1 MGTWFEQHYRRY
13 LALAERRPWQLLALF
28 AALTALLAV
37 VASGLRVRGDLED
50 LFPEDTPA
58 VQLARQTRET
68 LGNTSELRVLIGSPD
83 RALNREVGRAVADA
97 LAARPADVARVE
109 FERDVS
115 FFEREALLYLPLAE
129 LSKLETRV
137 SDAIGKA
144 VKSDLGLDDF
154 DEEPAAKAPAPKVER
169 LPDLDE
175 LKREHGLQNFGPF
188 LETADGEVLAVKAF
202 PTFKPADAERTRV
215 LNAAILEVLE
225 AQRARHPDRKLAW
238 VMDGDYSQFTAA
250 VRQIKDDAVTSGLWS
265 LAFIIAVVIAHFR
278 RVRAVF
284 AVALVLVVANVWTL
298 AFAAV
303 TVGYLNLVTS
313 VIVAIL
319 NGLGVDYAIH
329 GMSRIREE
337 HSPGKT
343 PAEAR
348 ADGLVGLARPVFNA
362 MLTTAVTLWALMV
375 FDFRGFSQLGLIAGA
390 GVVFALIAFY
400 LVHPVFAAAI
410 DRLRPERVT
419 APHAPALSAAASPR
433 HPRLGWGL
441 IAAVLAATGGLT
453 VTALNVEF
461 DADMGKFR
469 VTEGGAEH
477 ALKTRYKEVEKRG
490 ASPALVITEHLE
502 ETRRVHRWLS
512 DNRAAFPVLDDV
524 VSVFS
529 FVPDQQAEKLA
540 IVAEIKRKL
549 DNKYAALEGD
559 AKADADRLRPY
570 LTPTGVAPEAL
581 PAWVKAR
588 FTDAHGRFGRYVLL
602 NARGSKAN
610 ALVAGEI
617 QSQIGTFT
625 LPEAS
630 PPAASAGASA
640 EVLPSRTFHASATY
654 FVSAEAYRVVRAE
667 GPLAVLFGL
676 IAVLVVVL
684 VDYRRPRELVMIL
697 TPIAAGFVLM
707 LGFMGLAD
715 LHLDLFNVIVLPQI
729 FGIGIDTGTHLAH
742 RLREGGPHLR
752 ANLIATA
759 EAAGIS
765 SLLAVLGFASL
776 IAVENR
782 GLQSIGWVAVIG
794 ITTAWA
800 VNVLMFIG
808 YYHLRRDAPAVSD
821 EGGGTPA

>member
-1 MGTWFEQHYRRY
+1 MGNWFEGHYRRY
-13 LALAERRPWQLLALF
+13 LALAERHPWRLLALY
-28 AALTALLAV
+28 AALTAGLAV

-83 RALNREVGRAVADA
+83 PALNRTVGRAVADA
-97 LAARPADVARVE
+97 LTARRVDVARVE
-109 FERDVS
+109 FERDVA
-115 FFEREALLYLPLAE
+115 FFEREALLYLPLDE
-129 LSKLETRV
+129 LAKLETRV
-137 SDAIGKA
+137 SEAIGKA

-154 DEEPAAKAPAPKVER
+154 DEEPAPKAPASKADR

-175 LKREHGLQNFGPF
+175 IKREHGLQNFGPF
-188 LETADGEVLAVKAF
+188 LETADGQVLAVKAF
-202 PTFKPADAERTRV
+202 PTFKPADAERTRA

-225 AQRARHPDRKLAW
+225 AQRARHPDRGLTW

-250 VRQIKDDAVTSGLWS
+250 VKQIKDDAVTSGLWS
-265 LAFIIAVVIAHFR
+265 LAFIIGVVIAHFR

-329 GMSRIREE
+329 GLSRIREE
-337 HSPGKT
+337 HGPGKT
-343 PAEAR
+343 LAEAR
-348 ADGLVGLARPVFNA
+348 AEGLVGLARPVFNA

-390 GVVFALIAFY
+390 GVVLALVAFY
-400 LVHPVFAAAI
+400 LVHPVFAAAL
-410 DRLRPERVT
+410 DKVRPERV
-419 APHAPALSAAASPR
+419 APPHVPSGAAVEAAPGQR
-433 HPRLGWGL
+433 HPLLGWGL
-441 IAAVLAATGGLT
+441 VTLVLGATGALT
-453 VTALNVEF
+453 ATALDVTF

-469 VTEGGAEH
+469 VAEGGAEH

-490 ASPALVITEHLE
+490 ASPALVITENLA
-502 ETRRVHRWLS
+502 ETRRLHRWL
-512 DNRAAFPVLDDV
+512 DAHRDRFPVLDDV
-524 VSVFS
+524 VSVFT
-529 FVPDQQAEKLA
+529 FVPDQQPEKLA
-540 IVAEIKRKL
+540 VVAEIKRKL

-570 LTPTGVAPEAL
+570 LTPTGVTPEAL
-581 PAWVKAR
+581 PDWVKAR
-588 FTDAHGRFGRYVLL
+588 FTDAHGRYGRYVLL

-610 ALVAGEI
+610 ALVAAGI
-617 QSQIGTFT
+617 QNEIGTID
-625 LPEAS
+625 L
-630 PPAASAGASA
+630 PAASLPASLPGAPA
-640 EVLPSRTFHASATY
+640 EQLPARTFHTSATY
-654 FVSAEAYRVVRAE
+654 FVSAEAYRVVREE

-707 LGFMGLAD
+707 LGVMGLAD

-742 RLREGGPHLR
+742 RLREGGPQLR

-794 ITTAWA
+794 ITAA
-800 VNVLMFIG
+800 YVVNILMFIG
-808 YYHLRRDAPAVSD
+808 YYWIGRAAARREASA
-821 EGGGTPA
+821 